1 MENIQGQT
9 AANKK
14 IKKSFADAGYR
25 LDGDDLLNIDDVE
38 KCCFHCGKA
47 GFKTTTDGSYLA
59 DKNKCFCFDISKL
72 NYLKVW
78 INRDLF

>member
-25 LDGDDLLNIDDVE
+25 LDSNDVEPIDDVE
-38 KCCFHCGKA
+38 TCCYQCAKFGYRS
-47 GFKTTTDGSYLA
+47 TSEGSYKSA
-59 DKNKCFCFDISKL
+59 DKRCYCFNICK
-72 NYLKVW
+72 Y
-78 INRDLF
+78 